1 MHYIGMRAYLVDA
14 VLWWDATYVSV
25 SWMLSIVFAA
35 IAIGQSVR
43 EAYRHAEWVALV
55 FLTLAVVGLHFTGMA
70 SLLVLPNT
78 IGSVT
83 DPAVLIAMAVAVAGG
98 AIVIV
103 STGIVSHLIDEDATK
118 ENVEH
123 LKFLALYDNLTRLP
137 NRAAFVVQF
146 SEALQKAGRDGSR
159 VAVIGIDLNRFKE
172 VNDTRGHVAGD
183 KVLRALG
190 DRFNR
195 ICLPGEC
202 VARIGGD
209 EFSAFKRIG
218 AEEDLSDFLDS
229 LEACIRETIFIDDGS
244 VSVGASMGIAI
255 FPQDGRDVETLIN
268 NADLAMYRA
277 KREVAK
283 ARCYYDP
290 AMDEAARRRR
300 NLAEDLRGALGAGQL
315 HLAYQVQVRLA
326 DGAAVGYEA
335 LLRWTHP
342 SHGTVSPAEFIPL
355 AEQSGIIV
363 PIGEWVL
370 RTACREAASWPD
382 PMRIAINISAVQFA
396 HSDLASLVH
405 SVLLETGLRPSR
417 LELEITESTLIAD
430 KPLALRTL
438 RTIRALGVTVAID
451 DFGTGY
457 SSLDTLR
464 SFPFD
469 RIKLDRSFLS
479 DVTSNVETRA
489 IIRAMLAV
497 GNTLRVIMLAEG
509 VETQAQLDLLRSDG
523 CDEAQG
529 YYLGRPGSLA
539 NTSRDLTA
547 WLGPKA
553 ALSAAFKQAS

>member
-1 MHYIGMRAYLVDA
+1 
-14 VLWWDATYVSV
+14 
-25 SWMLSIVFAA
+25 
-35 IAIGQSVR
+35 
-43 EAYRHAEWVALV
+43 
-55 FLTLAVVGLHFTGMA
+55 
-70 SLLVLPNT
+70 
-78 IGSVT
+78 
-83 DPAVLIAMAVAVAGG
+83 
-98 AIVIV
+98 
-103 STGIVSHLIDEDATK
+103 
-118 ENVEH
+118 
-123 LKFLALYDNLTRLP
+123 
-137 NRAAFVVQF
+137 
-146 SEALQKAGRDGSR
+146 
-159 VAVIGIDLNRFKE
+159 
-172 VNDTRGHVAGD
+172 
-183 KVLRALG
+183 
-190 DRFNR
+190 
-195 ICLPGEC
+195 
-202 VARIGGD
+202 
-209 EFSAFKRIG
+209 
-218 AEEDLSDFLDS
+218 
-229 LEACIRETIFIDDGS
+229 
-244 VSVGASMGIAI
+244 
-255 FPQDGRDVETLIN
+255 
-268 NADLAMYRA
+268 
-277 KREVAK
+277 
-283 ARCYYDP
+283 
-290 AMDEAARRRR
+290 
-300 NLAEDLRGALGAGQL
+300 
-315 HLAYQVQVRLA
+315 
-326 DGAAVGYEA
+326 
-335 LLRWTHP
+335 
-342 SHGTVSPAEFIPL
+342 VSPAEFIPL